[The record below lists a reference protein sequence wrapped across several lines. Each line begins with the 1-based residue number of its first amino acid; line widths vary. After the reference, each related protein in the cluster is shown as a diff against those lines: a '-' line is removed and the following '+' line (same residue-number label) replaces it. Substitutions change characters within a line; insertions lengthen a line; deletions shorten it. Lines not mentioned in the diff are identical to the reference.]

1 MIDKIIDEFIV
12 SAMQDDISQ
21 YLRHTPQDSLR
32 NVAVEMVSQGY
43 NIFFVSRVTGIS
55 VNEINKL
62 QNSKIKNLC

>member
-21 YLRHTPQDSLR
+21 YLRYNPQDSLE
-32 NVAVEMVSQGY
+32 NVAVEMASQGY
-43 NIFFVSRVTGIS
+43 NIFFVSRVAGIS

-62 QNSKIKNLC
+62 QNSKY